1 MLKKRNLRLPAV
13 VISVAVMALIVCF
26 SSQHGVES
34 HDLSKGIA
42 ARILAL
48 LQGAFPGLTLDELNR
63 FLRKLAH
70 FTLYFILGCS
80 LTGVFSRQRRVPSVL
95 PAILAGACFAASDE
109 LHQMF
114 SDGRSASAWDV
125 LLDTCGV
132 TAGSLL
138 TYGLVKLRRRRGG
151 N

>member
-1 MLKKRNLRLPAV
+1 MLKKYNLWLLAV
-13 VISVAVMALIVCF
+13 IISIGIMVLIVCF
-26 SSQHGVES
+26 SSQHSMES
-34 HDLSKGIA
+34 NNLSKGIA
-42 ARILAL
+42 GRILTL
-48 LQGAFPGLTLDELNR
+48 LQEVLPDLTLDELNL

-80 LTGVFSRQRRVPSVL
+80 LTGVFGRQRRVPPVL
-95 PAILAGACFAASDE
+95 AAILAGACFAASDE

-138 TYGLVKLRRRRGG
+138 TYGIVRQCRKRGG
-151 N
+151 V